1 MPPEIR
7 AIGIEGLP
15 EVQAGDDLAGQIMA
29 AAAAQGTP
37 VEEGD
42 VLVVTQKIVSKAEGR
57 VMTIDEV
64 EASPLAVAITEGHR
78 RDPAPYGNDTAG
90 KPPHRANGPGGYYQ
104 RDPAWLHLR
113 QRRH

>member
-7 AIGIEGLP
+7 AVGIEGLP
-15 EVQAGDDLAGQIMA
+15 EVQAGDDLAAQIMD

-37 VEEGD
+37 VEQGD

-64 EASPLAVAITEGHR
+64 EASPWPSPSPRATAAI
-78 RDPAPYGNDTAG
+78 PATP
-90 KPPHRANGPGGYYQ
+90 R
-104 RDPAWLHLR
+104 
-113 QRRH
+113 